1 MAKSTTSVKKAASK
15 KAPLKKVVKKTASVK
30 ATVKK
35 AAPEKAAATKTAP
48 KKVVVK
54 SAGPAKKENT
64 IKIKYE
70 DKSAGQPEM
79 VEIFYNIEMML
90 KPYDKK
96 RSLVLHNDKPSQAH
110 LVSHKPVEI
119 GGKTRNE
126 LWFASAL
133 VQKGYVGFYYSP
145 RYVDGD
151 LKKHFSDA
159 FVKCLKG
166 GGCFHIK
173 KNDPA
178 LMADIKKAIKI
189 GYEACIEKDW
199 I

>member
-1 MAKSTTSVKKAASK
+1 MAKATITAKATTKPVSK
-15 KAPLKKVVKKTASVK
+15 KTVVKKTA
-30 ATVKK
+30 AKK
-35 AAPEKAAATKTAP
+35 AAPKKIAKTTTAP
-48 KKVVVK
+48 KKEI
-54 SAGPAKKENT
+54 PLQ
-64 IKIKYE
+64 IKYE

-79 VEIFYNIEMML
+79 VEIFYHIEQML
-90 KPYDKK
+90 KRYDKK

-119 GGKTRNE
+119 DGKKRNE

-166 GGCFHIK
+166 GGCFYIK

-189 GYEACIEKDW
+189 GYEACIEKKW

>member
-1 MAKSTTSVKKAASK
+1 MSKSTTKPVSPKTAV
-15 KAPLKKVVKKTASVK
+15 KKVVD
-30 ATVKK
+30 KK
-35 AAPEKAAATKTAP
+35 AAP
-48 KKVVVK
+48 KKVVK
-54 SAGPAKKENT
+54 TTTAPKKE
-64 IKIKYE
+64 IPLQIKYE
-70 DKSAGQPEM
+70 DKSAEQPEM

-90 KPYDKK
+90 KAYDKK
-96 RSLVLHNDKPSQAH
+96 RSLVLHNDKPSQVH

-119 GGKTRNE
+119 DGKKRNE

-166 GGCFHIK
+166 GGCFYIK

-178 LMADIKKAIKI
+178 LMADIKKAIKL
-189 GYEACIEKDW
+189 GYEACIGKGW

>member
-1 MAKSTTSVKKAASK
+1 LYGKSDRCCKSKGKNKTCSQKTAVKKAA
-15 KAPLKKVVKKTASVK
+15 AKKTS
-30 ATVKK
+30 
-35 AAPEKAAATKTAP
+35 P
-48 KKVVVK
+48 KKVAKISTV
-54 SAGPAKKENT
+54 PKKE
-64 IKIKYE
+64 IPLKIKYE

-79 VEIFYNIEMML
+79 VEIFYHIEQML
-90 KPYDKK
+90 KSYDKK
-96 RSLVLHNDKPSQAH
+96 RSLVLHNDKPSQAY

-119 GGKTRNE
+119 DGKKRNE

-166 GGCFHIK
+166 GGCFYIK
-173 KNDPA
+173 KNDPV
-178 LMADIKKAIKI
+178 
-189 GYEACIEKDW
+189 
-199 I
+199 

>member
-1 MAKSTTSVKKAASK
+1 MAKATSTAKAKATAKPASPKKAIKTAAAK
-15 KAPLKKVVKKTASVK
+15 KTAAGKVVKTS
-30 ATVKK
+30 
-35 AAPEKAAATKTAP
+35 TAP
-48 KKVVVK
+48 KKEIPLKV
-54 SAGPAKKENT
+54 
-64 IKIKYE
+64 KYE

-79 VEIFYNIEMML
+79 VEIFYHIEQML

-110 LVSHKPVEI
+110 LVSHKAVEI
-119 GGKTRNE
+119 DGRKRHE
-126 LWFASAL
+126 LWFASAM

-166 GGCFHIK
+166 GGCFYIK

-178 LMADIKKAIKI
+178 LMADIKKAIRL
-189 GYEACIEKDW
+189 GYEACVEKKW

>member
-1 MAKSTTSVKKAASK
+1 MANTTTAVKAKATTKSVSPKNPVKKVPAK
-15 KAPLKKVVKKTASVK
+15 KPVLKKVAKT
-30 ATVKK
+30 T
-35 AAPEKAAATKTAP
+35 TTL
-48 KKVVVK
+48 
-54 SAGPAKKENT
+54 KKEMPLQ
-64 IKIKYE
+64 IKYE

-79 VEIFYNIEMML
+79 VEIFYYIEQML
-90 KPYDKK
+90 KRYDKK
-96 RSLVLHNDKPSQAH
+96 RSLVFHNDKPSQAH

-119 GGKTRNE
+119 DGKKRNE

-145 RYVDGD
+145 RYVDGG
-151 LKKHFSDA
+151 LEKHFSDA

-166 GGCFHIK
+166 NGCFYIK

-178 LMADIKKAIKI
+178 LMAEIEKAIKL
-189 GYEACIEKDW
+189 GYEGCVKKGW